1 MPAILQTAP
10 FGRSGTLPGR
20 RADDTGPR
28 DRPTT
33 GRPSGFQLEP
43 DDVAGAVGVG
53 RGVPVEGQGVEQ
65 LQAAPGHRARAGAVA
80 LQRQGSAAV
89 VDLDAQQVGAEG
101 HGHLED
107 PGGLAGL
114 AVQQRVG
121 DGLVDQQPGR
131 LVELGVAQQRPRDR
145 LVLLACRGVSRKE
158 DAVAD
163 SSFDVVA
170 KVDRQEVD
178 NAVNQARK
186 ELAQRFDFKNTGTS
200 LAWSGDEVVIVSKTD
215 QRALAALDVFKEK
228 LVKRSVS
235 LKGLT
240 STEPRPAGGGTYRVE
255 CTFLQGIPEDKAK
268 ALAKTLRQSGLKVQA
283 QVQGDQLRVTGKSKN
298 DLQQAIALLKE
309 RDEGL
314 PLRFTNYR

>member
-1 MPAILQTAP
+1 M
-10 FGRSGTLPGR
+10 
-20 RADDTGPR
+20 
-28 DRPTT
+28 
-33 GRPSGFQLEP
+33 
-43 DDVAGAVGVG
+43 
-53 RGVPVEGQGVEQ
+53 
-65 LQAAPGHRARAGAVA
+65 
-80 LQRQGSAAV
+80 
-89 VDLDAQQVGAEG
+89 
-101 HGHLED
+101 
-107 PGGLAGL
+107 
-114 AVQQRVG
+114 
-121 DGLVDQQPGR
+121 
-131 LVELGVAQQRPRDR
+131 
-145 LVLLACRGVSRKE
+145 
-158 DAVAD
+158 AD

-240 STEPRPAGGGTYRVE
+240 ASEPRPAGGGTYRV
-255 CTFLQGIPEDKAK
+255 GIPEDKAK
-268 ALAKTLRQSGLKVQA
+268 ALAKTIRQSGLKVQA
-283 QVQGDQLRVTGKSKN
+283 QVQGDQLRVSGKSKN
-298 DLQQAIALLKE
+298 DLQQAIALLRE